1 MKPGIFATIAIAAL
15 LGGCQKEKA
24 AEAPAATTSIAAPA
38 AGWAETV
45 AATPEGGFLMG
56 NPAAP
61 IKLIEYA
68 SLTCPH
74 CAAFAAEG
82 FPKLESDYVASGKV
96 SLEVRNFVRDPA
108 DLAAA
113 LLSRCAGAGPYFK
126 LTEQLFAAQNEW
138 LGRLQALTKAQ
149 QAELQAL
156 PAERQVGWI
165 ATAAG
170 LDAFV
175 RQRGITA
182 GQAAACVGDKKAQD
196 QLVAMR
202 DSATKDY
209 NLSGTPTFLLN
220 GEVITGADWA
230 AIEPQLKGAG

>member
-1 MKPGIFATIAIAAL
+1 MKAGISIALAIAVM

-24 AEAPAATTSIAAPA
+24 AEAPVATPNTPAPA
-38 AGWAETV
+38 AGWAGTTV
-45 AATPEGGFLMG
+45 ATPEGGFLMG

-61 IKLIEYA
+61 LKLVEYA

-82 FPKLESDYVASGKV
+82 FPKLKSDYVASGKV

-113 LLSRCAGAGPYFK
+113 LLSRCSGAGPYFK

-138 LGRLQALTKAQ
+138 LGKLQALTKARQ
-149 QAELQAL
+149 QELDAL
-156 PAERQVGWI
+156 PPERQVGWI

-182 GQAAACVGDKKAQD
+182 DQAAACLSDKKAQD

-202 DSATKDY
+202 DTATKDY